1 MDVYLDVQPL
11 CKGVSMVA
19 RKSSKKLIHLWM
31 DEIMVKRLD
40 RLAKRHGLSRSE
52 LIRMTV
58 LYFLEK
64 GIKPEK
70 GGE

>member
-1 MDVYLDVQPL
+1 ML
-11 CKGVSMVA
+11 
-19 RKSSKKLIHLWM
+19 
-31 DEIMVKRLD
+31 KRLD
-40 RLAKRHGLSRSE
+40 RLSKRHGASRSE
-52 LIRMTV
+52 LIRMAI

>member
-1 MDVYLDVQPL
+1 MNVYLDIQL
-11 CKGVSMVA
+11 LRKGVSMVA
-19 RKSSKKLIHLWM
+19 RKSSKKLVHLWM

-64 GIKPEK
+64 GIKPE
-70 GGE
+70 GA